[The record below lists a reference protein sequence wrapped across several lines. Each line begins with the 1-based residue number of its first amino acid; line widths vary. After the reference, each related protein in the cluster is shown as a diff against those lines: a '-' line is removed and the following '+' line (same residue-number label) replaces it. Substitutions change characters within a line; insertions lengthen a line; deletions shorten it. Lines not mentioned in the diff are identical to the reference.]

1 MSGDSRV
8 PGWLYTR
15 PRDFVYQRV
24 VLTAQAFMQVE
35 AAGGMVLLAAAVA
48 AMVWA
53 NSAWDDAYFDFWHTP
68 ITVDA
73 DILHIDLDLQ
83 EWVND
88 GLMTLFFFLM
98 GLEIKRELVHGELS
112 SPRRALLPAAGALGG
127 MIAPALI
134 YTAFNAGGDGADGWG
149 VPMATD
155 IAFAVGVLSLLGRR
169 VPFSIKVFLLALAIA
184 DDIGAIVVIAVFYTA
199 DLDFLALGL
208 AACTL
213 AGVFALNR
221 SGVRNINVYVVF
233 GAVLWLTMLE
243 SGIHATIA
251 GVVLGL
257 LAPAT
262 SFYGRDTFAED
273 AADLTARFRAARAS
287 GDADAEQGILAQMED
302 LAQGTEAPLDRLE
315 RALHPWVSFLIV
327 PLFALANAGVHVSGD
342 VAEAALESP
351 ISQGVALGLLL
362 GKPLGIFLFT
372 WLAVRLRVCEMPAG
386 ATWSHILGVGIL
398 GGIGFTV
405 ALLIADLGFH
415 EEALI
420 DEAKLGVLA
429 GSIASGIAGFIY
441 LWLTSARRGDSTAL
455 EPNAAAT

>member
-1 MSGDSRV
+1 LHS
-8 PGWLYTR
+8 WLFAR
-15 PRDFVYQRV
+15 PRDFVYVRFVQ
-24 VLTAQAFMQVE
+24 TAQAFMQVE
-35 AAGGMVLLAAAVA
+35 AAGGIVLLIASIA

-53 NSAWDDAYFDFWHTP
+53 NSAWSDSYFDFWHSQIVIDT
-68 ITVDA
+68 
-73 DILHIDLDLQ
+73 DIVHIDLDLQ

-127 MIAPALI
+127 MVAPALI
-134 YTAFNAGGDGADGWG
+134 YTAFNAGGDGARGWG

-155 IAFAVGVLSLLGRR
+155 IAFAVGVLSLLGGR

-199 DLDFLALGL
+199 DLDMLALGL

-213 AGVFALNR
+213 ATVVVMNR
-221 SGVRNINVYVVF
+221 SGVRNIGVYVVF

-251 GVVLGL
+251 GVILGL
-257 LAPAT
+257 LAPAS

-273 AADLTARFRAARAS
+273 AEDLTARFRAARAN
-287 GDADAEQGILAQMED
+287 GDEGAEQGILAQMED

-342 VAEAALESP
+342 VADAAVESP
-351 ISQGVALGLLL
+351 VSQGVALGLLL
-362 GKPLGIFLFT
+362 GKPLGIFLLT
-372 WLAVRLRVCEMPAG
+372 WLAVRLRFCEKPSG
-386 ATWSHILGVGIL
+386 ATWGHILGVGML

-405 ALLIADLGFH
+405 ALLISDLAFQDEG
-415 EEALI
+415 LI

-429 GSIASGIAGFIY
+429 GSVVSGFAGLVF
-441 LWLTSARRGDSTAL
+441 LWLTTNGRG
-455 EPNAAAT
+455 EPSRQADGLT